1 MERLVAP
8 TAPSLTTFAWM
19 AQRYEI
25 EMKAAAE
32 FLSPLDHS
40 THVLRLQYEMYILDG

>member
-32 FLSPLDHS
+32 FLSPLD
-40 THVLRLQYEMYILDG
+40 RG